1 MRKIVDV
8 IALERELKSRID
20 ILNGD
25 NVFMNTNGALD
36 KLKSLNERL
45 LLVTFIKDNF
55 ELIEWVMGND
65 DISRKRLLDQD
76 GA

>member
-1 MRKIVDV
+1 MNLVVRKWKVKV
-8 IALERELKSRID
+8 NEKNCRCYCVRKR
-20 ILNGD
+20 
-25 NVFMNTNGALD
+25 VKNGALD
-36 KLKSLNERL
+36 KLKSLTERL

>member
-8 IALERELKSRID
+8 ISLERELKSRID

-36 KLKSLNERL
+36 KLKSLTERL